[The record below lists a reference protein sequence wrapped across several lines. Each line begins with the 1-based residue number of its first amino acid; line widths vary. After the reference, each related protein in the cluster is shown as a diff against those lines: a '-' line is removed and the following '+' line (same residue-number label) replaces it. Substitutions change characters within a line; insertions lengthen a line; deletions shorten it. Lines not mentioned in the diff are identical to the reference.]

1 MAYNGGVFYELPIQ
15 LGYVNYNTV
24 GSRPESNRRIDPVTT
39 GFDSH

>member
-24 GSRPESNRRIDPVTT
+24 GSRLERD
-39 GFDSH
+39 